1 MLGTLCLVFFLFSC
15 EDNYTICNEPKEVS
29 FKGAF
34 FKKIGG
40 ADVSSPVSLLSIRPL
55 TTTAFIYNQQPS
67 ASGFSFALNPVL
79 DSAKY
84 IFKIDNSASQDTV
97 SLFYINQ
104 LQLLS
109 EICGSITTHNLT
121 YVKTTKH
128 ILDSMVIIAP
138 KVDNKSN
145 VNLKIYFH

>member
-1 MLGTLCLVFFLFSC
+1 MQKIIFSMLGTLCLVFFLFSC

-79 DSAKY
+79 DSATAPIRIRLAFFTLTSYNYFLKY
-84 IFKIDNSASQDTV
+84 AEVLPLI
-97 SLFYINQ
+97 
-104 LQLLS
+104 
-109 EICGSITTHNLT
+109 
-121 YVKTTKH
+121 
-128 ILDSMVIIAP
+128 ILPM
-138 KVDNKSN
+138 
-145 VNLKIYFH
+145 LKQQNMYWIQW